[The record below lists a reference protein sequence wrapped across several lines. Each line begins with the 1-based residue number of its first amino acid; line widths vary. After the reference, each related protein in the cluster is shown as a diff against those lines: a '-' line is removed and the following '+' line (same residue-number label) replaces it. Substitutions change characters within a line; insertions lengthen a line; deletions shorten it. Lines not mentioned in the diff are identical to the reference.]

1 MGTKIYNF
9 SKKIN
14 FPILTVILAALIGIN
29 ILFVKPI
36 VGMANNGDF
45 FRIMVSNNLYYLRE
59 APDHQPMYFK
69 YFEPSYGVSNFY
81 NGNQKMI
88 VSTQSLL
95 IKPAMLLDKLIT
107 GNDQIF
113 DLRYL
118 AFILLCFQLV
128 ATYFIMKVFC
138 SYLKSP
144 ISKGIISFLYLFV
157 FMDIGYIA
165 YFNSFFGEAVNIPF
179 FLLSVGFLLYMIRF
193 NKITWYNILIFAILS
208 IIFFGAK
215 QQLAPVGVMLA
226 VLLFRIMYYKRT
238 MDIKVVSIALIII
251 MGCASLY
258 FYSSIKG
265 DFQYINRYHALNRG
279 VLLNEKNPDKI
290 LSEMGVNEQ
299 YALLENTNYFS
310 PITQIDL
317 NNQKLIKEYYD
328 KYGVGSIIKFY
339 AFHPSIMFRM
349 MDLGFR
355 EAYYIRPNEL
365 GNYTASSGKPPV
377 SKSYFWGGWSYIKA
391 EFLPKSLIASLI
403 YIGIFFYFS
412 IKRFIK
418 GDNNKR
424 LTEEVYYYIFIVGLS
439 QIAISVIGA
448 GDADLAKHEFMYNMA
463 FDFLFL
469 VCIKNLLMRLERK
482 KVLR

>member
-1 MGTKIYNF
+1 MANKIYGI

-14 FPILTVILAALIGIN
+14 FPILTVILGALIGIN

-45 FRIMVSNNLYYLRE
+45 FRTMVSNNLYYLRE
-59 APDHQPMYFK
+59 TPDHQPMYFK
-69 YFEPSYGVSNFY
+69 YFEPIYGVSNFY

-107 GNDQIF
+107 GNNQTF

-118 AFILLCFQLV
+118 AFILLCFQLL

-138 SYLKSP
+138 SYLESP
-144 ISKGIISFLYLFV
+144 ISKAIISFFYLFV

-165 YFNSFFGEAVNIPF
+165 YFNSFFEEAINIPF
-179 FLLSVGFLLYMIRF
+179 FLLSVGFLLYIIRF
-193 NKITWYNILIFAILS
+193 NKIKWYNILIFAILS
-208 IIFFGAK
+208 VIFFGAK
-215 QQLAPVGVMLA
+215 QQLAPVGIMLA
-226 VLLFRIMYYKRT
+226 VLLFRIMYYKRS
-238 MDIKVVSIALIII
+238 MEIKVVSIVLVII

-258 FYSSIKG
+258 FYSAIKG

-279 VLLNEKNPDKI
+279 VLLNEKNPEKI
-290 LSEMGVNEQ
+290 LSDMGVNEQ
-299 YALLENTNYFS
+299 YSLLENTTYFQ

-317 NNQKLIKEYYD
+317 NNKNLIKEYYD
-328 KYGVGSIIKFY
+328 TYGVGSIIKFY
-339 AFHPSIMFRM
+339 ALHPHIMFKM
-349 MDLGFR
+349 MKLGFR

-365 GNYTASSGKPPV
+365 GNYTADSGHLPV

-391 EFLPKSLIASLI
+391 NFLPKSLVASLI
-403 YIGIFFYFS
+403 YIGIFFFFS
-412 IKRFIK
+412 IKRYIK
-418 GDNNKR
+418 GDDNER
-424 LTEEVYYYIFIVGLS
+424 LTEEVYYYIFIVGVS
-439 QIAISVIGA
+439 QIAISIIGA

-469 VCIKNLLMRLERK
+469 VCINNLLMRLERK